1 MSNQL
6 FRIVLLL
13 TAAAMILSACA
24 APTPVATQ
32 VSPATQVAVPTQSP
46 VATIAPV
53 SKATAIAT
61 ATAAPTAT
69 AMPTTAPTAVPV
81 SNTPTVD
88 VNSLATND
96 ATQARL
102 RVSQC
107 VPNEPD
113 MDVYINGK
121 VPVTADVPMSV
132 GAGDASRYEY
142 LPPGTV
148 SVAVVPSGL
157 GINQAL
163 LAPQDLSLEA
173 GHRYTLVVLGQP
185 EEPTHKS
192 LLIDETD
199 GVRESRVKFEHFEP
213 YHGQQ
218 CQRRRYAQLLARW

>member
-32 VSPATQVAVPTQSP
+32 VSPATQVAVPTQAP
-46 VATIAPV
+46 AATIAPI
-53 SKATAIAT
+53 STATAIAT

-69 AMPTTAPTAVPV
+69 AVLTTAPTAVPV
-81 SNTPTVD
+81 KQHRRRSN

-121 VPVTADVPMSV
+121 VPVTADVPMYV

-148 SVAVVPSGL
+148 SVAVVPQRDGQSTR
-157 GINQAL
+157 
-163 LAPQDLSLEA
+163 PCS
-173 GHRYTLVVLGQP
+173 HRKTYRSKRAIATHWSYWGSPKSQP
-185 EEPTHKS
+185 TNRS
-192 LLIDETD
+192 
-199 GVRESRVKFEHFEP
+199 
-213 YHGQQ
+213 
-218 CQRRRYAQLLARW
+218 